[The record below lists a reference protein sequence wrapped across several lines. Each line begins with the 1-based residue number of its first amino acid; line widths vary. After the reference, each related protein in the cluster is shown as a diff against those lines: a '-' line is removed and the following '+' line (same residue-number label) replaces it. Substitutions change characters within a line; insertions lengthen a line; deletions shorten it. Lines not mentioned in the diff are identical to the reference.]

1 MSRSAQNLGETIYRF
16 GRKDR
21 EAKIS
26 NMFEDVVYG
35 VPPKWDSVETRT
47 MFFLRADPDV
57 IPISLG
63 PHFERGSKQSEGKFH
78 VTPNQNLLWEKRMPT
93 PVRVKGK

>member
-1 MSRSAQNLGETIYRF
+1 MEEPKMSNNFVTVIYQET
-16 GRKDR
+16 
-21 EAKIS
+21 
-26 NMFEDVVYG
+26 
-35 VPPKWDSVETRT
+35 PQWDSVETRT

-78 VTPNQNLLWEKRMPT
+78 VTPNQNLLWEKRTGPEWNAR
-93 PVRVKGK
+93 PVRVKA